1 MRLPTRVRRRL
12 TGAAGQLTVTGST
25 VAKHID
31 DVLAELDLP
40 DAEADHR
47 RVPAVL
53 RFLGIGA

>member
-1 MRLPTRVRRRL
+1 MRRRL